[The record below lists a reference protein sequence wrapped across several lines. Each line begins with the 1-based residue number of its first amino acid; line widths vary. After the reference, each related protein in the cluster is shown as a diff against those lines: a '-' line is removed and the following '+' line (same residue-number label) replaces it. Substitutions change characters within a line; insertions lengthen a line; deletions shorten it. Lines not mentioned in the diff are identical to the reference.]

1 MMRKIVLTFLFPLFI
16 LSVLCCIWTD
26 QTWGINDNSYYIRD
40 ELLVQPKTGVPDEK
54 LNEIF
59 RGAGAFVAGEIPQ
72 IRVKQIKVPAHTI
85 ESVRIA
91 LSKNPHFNF
100 VENNF
105 FASASGVP
113 NDSYYASQWHLSK
126 ISAPEGWNINTG
138 SNDVPIAIIDS
149 GVDPMHPDLSSKL
162 LQGYNFLG
170 DNTDTHDVLG
180 HGTAVA
186 GSAAAL
192 TNNYTGIAGVAWNN
206 PIMPLVVLN
215 SGNYATYS
223 DIASAITY
231 AADKGIK
238 VINISIGGSSSSSTL
253 QNAVNYAWNKGVVIV
268 ASAMNNS
275 SSTPYYP
282 AACND
287 VVAVSATTKDDTLA
301 SFSSYGNWVDIS
313 APGVSILT
321 TNNGGSYGSWSG
333 TSFSSPISAGL
344 AALIMSANPSLTN
357 QQAVDIIK
365 NNVDDLGASG
375 FDPSYGWGR
384 INVYRSLLGAV
395 NSAPQ
400 PDITPPVTSITYPA
414 DGSTISGSITVSV
427 SATDNVGVAKVELY
441 INNLLHAS
449 DNAESYNFYWDTNSE
464 PDGIYYLEAIA
475 YDNTV
480 NTGKSNAIT
489 VFVSNP
495 KDTIVPVVSITLPL
509 SGSYVAKMQKINIKA
524 SDNVG
529 VSKVELYIDG
539 TLRSVVM
546 SQDNLTYVWNT
557 KKEAS
562 GKHII
567 STKAYDAEG
576 NIGGATI
583 TVYK

>member
-1 MMRKIVLTFLFPLFI
+1 MRIRAANTLLSLFVI
-16 LSVLCCIWTD
+16 SVLYVVFSGHV
-26 QTWGINDNSYYIRD
+26 WGSNGDNLHVED
-40 ELLVQPKTGVPDEK
+40 ELLVQIKVGVPPEK
-54 LNEIF
+54 LDEILRVNES
-59 RGAGAFVAGEIPQ
+59 FVINEIPQ
-72 IRVKQIKVPAHTI
+72 IRVKVIKVPSHTI
-85 ESVRIA
+85 EHLMMA
-91 LSKNPHFNF
+91 LSKNPHVNF
-100 VENNF
+100 VEYNSL
-105 FASASGVP
+105 ASASAIP
-113 NDSYYASQWHLSK
+113 DDSYYASQWHLSK

-138 SNDVPIAIIDS
+138 SDDVPIAIIDS
-149 GVDPMHPDLSSKL
+149 GVDPTHPDLASKL
-162 LQGYNFLG
+162 LAGYNFIA
-170 DNTDTHDVLG
+170 DNADTHDVLG

-192 TNNYTGIAGVAWNN
+192 SNNYTGIAGVAWNN

-215 SGNYATYS
+215 SNNYATYS
-223 DIASAITY
+223 DIANAITY
-231 AADKGIK
+231 AADRGIK

-253 QNAVNYAWNKGVVIV
+253 QNAVNYAWNKGVVIF

-282 AACND
+282 AACNN

-321 TNNGGSYGSWSG
+321 TNKGGSYGSWSG

-365 NNVDDLGASG
+365 DNADDLGVAG

-384 INVYRSLLGAV
+384 INVYRSLLAAV

-400 PDITPPVTSITYPA
+400 LDITPPAASITNPA
-414 DGSTISGSITVSV
+414 DGSTITGAITVSV
-427 SATDNVGVAKVELY
+427 SATDDTGIAKVELY
-441 INNLLHAS
+441 INNLLYES
-449 DNAESYNFYWDTNSE
+449 DNTEPYNFYWDTTSE
-464 PDGIYYLEAIA
+464 LDGIYYLEVIA
-475 YDNTV
+475 YDGSGNI
-480 NTGKSNAIT
+480 GKSNAIT
-489 VFVSNP
+489 VYVNNP
-495 KDTIVPVVSITLPL
+495 KDTIAPVVSISSPQN
-509 SGSYVAKMQKINIKA
+509 GSYVTGTQKIKITA

-539 TLRSVVM
+539 ALRGVATN
-546 SQDNLTYVWNT
+546 QNTFTYTWNT
-557 KKEAS
+557 RKEAR
-562 GKHII
+562 GNHTI
-567 STKAYDAEG
+567 STKAYDTAG
-576 NIGGATI
+576 NVGGNTI